1 MYLHLTS
8 LRHSQ
13 NASAHS
19 LGILGFPVRVGVLPA
34 VGDVEVLLEAPL
46 LEIKQIQ
53 KYNAK
58 L

>member
-13 NASAHS
+13 KASAHS

-46 LEIKQIQ
+46 LEIEKNTKIQ
-53 KYNAK
+53 
-58 L
+58 